1 MEAPF
6 VDTIAGTQNE
16 SIADLRELVSRALEI
31 PRRRSSRTFPGDN
44 MEYWNAWYA
53 NRGVEV
59 PGSGMADF
67 IAYARRPPE
76 EREAEGPSRSVSGSE
91 DTGSASVPRRFIPIT
106 SDSGSTSTFSNS
118 SATAA
123 AAAAGAAA
131 GPELLGQET
140 LSFPVCHSAVDLN
153 RNADALQPTSR
164 SQSLAGVNFVD
175 SLSADTSSAD
185 TSSVL
190 QYSADSTPL
199 DEAIAKQN
207 DEGMSP
213 GTGRMDSKVEPAE
226 MKNEELTDGDDEELY
241 GEHRDA
247 IADNADDRKKA
258 ELADDAHNPD
268 IDPGKSGDDKEEK
281 RKDDAA
287 KDNDG
292 GKELPRELKRKRA
305 VIAILV
311 LLVFVAGFTIGCV
324 FHDMG
329 LVSSSSTHDRELDP
343 VARDNNEAGL
353 NILQTA
359 QAEKAAQT
367 GKVAKWIAQEGAME
381 MEIPNDPHL
390 SRLLDQLDEF
400 F

>member
-1 MEAPF
+1 
-6 VDTIAGTQNE
+6 
-16 SIADLRELVSRALEI
+16 
-31 PRRRSSRTFPGDN
+31 
-44 MEYWNAWYA
+44 
-53 NRGVEV
+53 
-59 PGSGMADF
+59 
-67 IAYARRPPE
+67 
-76 EREAEGPSRSVSGSE
+76 
-91 DTGSASVPRRFIPIT
+91 
-106 SDSGSTSTFSNS
+106 
-118 SATAA
+118 
-123 AAAAGAAA
+123 
-131 GPELLGQET
+131 
-140 LSFPVCHSAVDLN
+140 
-153 RNADALQPTSR
+153 LQPTSE

-175 SLSADTSSAD
+175 TLSADTPSAA

-226 MKNEELTDGDDEELY
+226 MKNEELTDGDDEELH

-287 KDNDG
+287 KDHDG

-305 VIAILV
+305 AIAIVV

-324 FHDMG
+324 FHEMG
-329 LVSSSSTHDRELDP
+329 LVWSLSTHDRQLDP
-343 VARDNNEAGL
+343 KARDKKGRPDGQGGQMDCPGGCHGNGDSQRPAPF
-353 NILQTA
+353 A
-359 QAEKAAQT
+359 SA
-367 GKVAKWIAQEGAME
+367 
-381 MEIPNDPHL
+381 
-390 SRLLDQLDEF
+390 
-400 F
+400 